1 MDSILNS
8 IKQLLGVSEEY
19 HQFDAN
25 IIMQINSVF
34 LTLNQ
39 LGVGPDEV
47 FEIQDEYTRWRDF
60 ADDIGIVNS
69 VKTYMYHK
77 VRMEFDPPTSSAVID
92 STERKIAEYEWR
104 LNAEAEYKNKYRSTL
119 KQRG

>member
-1 MDSILNS
+1 MESILTS
-8 IKQLLGVSEEY
+8 IKKLLGVAPEY
-19 HQFDAN
+19 TQFDEN
-25 IIMQINSVF
+25 IIMHINSVF

-47 FEIQDEYTRWRDF
+47 FEIQDEYATWSDF
-60 ADDIGIVNS
+60 TDDIGIVNS

-77 VRMEFDPPTSSAVID
+77 VRMEFDPPTSSAVMD

-104 LNAEAEYKNKYRSTL
+104 LNAEAEYKK
-119 KQRG
+119 

>member
-47 FEIQDEYTRWRDF
+47 FEIQDEHATWDDF
-60 ADDIGIVNS
+60 TEDRGIANS

-77 VRMEFDPPTSSAVID
+77 VRMEFDPPTSSAVMD

-104 LNAEAEYKNKYRSTL
+104 LNAEVEYKN
-119 KQRG
+119 

>member
-39 LGVGPDEV
+39 LGVGSDEV
-47 FEIQDEYTRWRDF
+47 FEIQDEYARWRDF
-60 ADDIGIVNS
+60 TDDIGIVNS

-104 LNAEAEYKNKYRSTL
+104 LNAEAEYKNK
-119 KQRG
+119 

>member
-47 FEIQDEYTRWRDF
+47 FEIQDEYARWRDF

-77 VRMEFDPPTSSAVID
+77 VRMEFDPPTSSAVSD
-92 STERKIAEYEWR
+92 ATERKIAEYEGR
-104 LNAEAEYKNKYRSTL
+104 LNAEAEYKNK
-119 KQRG
+119 

>member
-47 FEIQDEYTRWRDF
+47 FEIQDEYED
-60 ADDIGIVNS
+60 G
-69 VKTYMYHK
+69 
-77 VRMEFDPPTSSAVID
+77 ETSLMIL
-92 STERKIAEYEWR
+92 E
-104 LNAEAEYKNKYRSTL
+104 LLTL
-119 KQRG
+119 